1 MLIRPEDLPDP
12 PTPIKATRL
21 DKVVVEFETMYHR
34 FLSVKKKLNTFAK
47 KTTKN
52 KQVTSII
59 PLIQRNVQIINRIT
73 HLSYL
78 LLNFHF
84 LRLLQDPKKT
94 IKKSIVQTDLYRVF
108 SAVSACNG
116 KLRKLT
122 GDDPE
127 WNQSVTE
134 FRNI

>member
-52 KQVTSII
+52 
-59 PLIQRNVQIINRIT
+59 N
-73 HLSYL
+73 
-78 LLNFHF
+78 
-84 LRLLQDPKKT
+84 
-94 IKKSIVQTDLYRVF
+94 
-108 SAVSACNG
+108 
-116 KLRKLT
+116 
-122 GDDPE
+122 
-127 WNQSVTE
+127 
-134 FRNI
+134 